1 MTHWRLILISLRYY
15 ARPQAILLAGVAIGT
30 AVLVGALAVGDSV
43 RITLREQALARLGQ
57 VHYAMQSGDRFFRDE
72 LGNNMAETVN
82 GSVVSALQVN
92 GIVVNTENQL
102 RVNNAQILGVDESF
116 WKLAPQPHEQV
127 TLDDEFVI
135 INDLLAEQL
144 KLKIGDELLLRM
156 EQPDVLSR
164 DAPLSSVEDSSLAF
178 RLNIS
183 AIYADANFGHF
194 SLRAN
199 QAVPFNIFVGKA
211 TLQEKLDLVCRS
223 NLMLVGIAPAATHS
237 LLEVNTSFQANFTLD
252 DAHYSLIPIDGKSE
266 LELRNSRMF
275 LDDAVSDIVATSG
288 ESSYGVFSYFVNEL
302 RSDHAASPYSM
313 VSTTHSPEVPDDK
326 ILISQWLADDL
337 SLEVGDTVT
346 LSYYVLGPMRKL
358 EQKQAA
364 FTVKDIYPMD
374 SPLIDRDMMPEFP
387 GISDSE
393 NCSDWDPGIPIDLD
407 RIRDKDEVYWDDYR
421 GTPKALISL
430 SAAQSLWQNRFGRLT
445 AGRFAQSES
454 EKIEASILEKLEP
467 AHLGFSF
474 RTTRSSTLAA
484 GRQGLDFGGM
494 FLGFSFFLIL
504 AAVILLVLL
513 FIHHVETRS
522 GETGTLLAMGFSLA
536 QVRKFMFVE
545 ISLLA
550 VPGIVLG
557 SLLGVGYAKLL
568 IASLATV
575 WSDAISQAAILFHV
589 QPSTILM
596 GGGGS
601 WLLVV
606 CVTAITLWRQ
616 RRLPVRMLLA
626 GQDARQ
632 ILRSSKSV
640 KLRWAGAGGMLLL
653 ALGISLATQVSG
665 SQASEVYFAVGVAL
679 LLAGFLFCSGLF
691 IRYYNR
697 ASSQKLTLRSLGLQN
712 TSRRCG
718 RSLAVIIMLACGL
731 FLIISLEAFRVK
743 TETDYSERSSGTG
756 GFAYFGESS
765 LPIYEDLNSPDGREN
780 YGLDDK
786 TLESVAFVSC
796 RLRAGDEASCL
807 NLNRAQTPNLLGVNP
822 QELADRK
829 AFDFK
834 AVLDAGYTESL
845 WMGLNQTWEDDVI
858 PVIADYNSA
867 IYALGLKLGDCY
879 VYTDEKGESVEL
891 RLVGLLNNSILQGY
905 LVVSELNFLRI
916 FPGESGYQRFLIDAP
931 EDRLNSVSEDIS
943 YALQDVGLALTP
955 AAKRLARF
963 NAVQNTYLSIFQ
975 VLGGLGLLLGIGG
988 LAIVVFR
995 NVSERRGEF
1004 AMLKAIGF
1012 SRSEFFKLVLYEHW
1026 GLLAMGLVI
1035 GVSAAAVAILPSL
1048 ILAAAKIPLAVLATL
1063 VILLF
1068 STGMLWIIW
1077 ATLLTL
1083 RGPIIQA
1090 LRNE

>member
-1 MTHWRLILISLRYY
+1 MTQWRLILKSLRYY
-15 ARPQAILLAGVAIGT
+15 VRPQAILIAGVAIST

-43 RITLREQALARLGQ
+43 RITLREQALTRLGQ
-57 VHYAMQSGDRFFRDE
+57 VHYAMQTSDRFFRDQ
-72 LGNNMAETVN
+72 LGNNMAEAVN
-82 GSVVSALQVN
+82 GSVVSALQVA

-116 WKLAPQPHEQV
+116 WKLAPQPHGQAN
-127 TLDDEFVI
+127 LDDESVI

-144 KLKIGDELLLRM
+144 RLKIGDELLLRM

-199 QAVPFNIFVGKA
+199 QAIPFNIFVDKR
-211 TLQEKLDLVCRS
+211 TLQEKLDLVGRS
-223 NLMLVGIAPAATHS
+223 NLMLVGISEGATHS
-237 LLEVNTSFQANFTLD
+237 LLEVNSSLQAKFTLD
-252 DAHYSLIPIDGKSE
+252 DAHYSLVSIEGKNE
-266 LELRNSRMF
+266 LELRNSRIF
-275 LDDAVSDIVATSG
+275 LDDVVSDIAVTSA
-288 ESSYGVFSYFVNEL
+288 ESTYGLFSYFVNEL
-302 RSDHAASPYSM
+302 RSEHAATPYSM
-313 VSTTHSPEVPDDK
+313 VSTTHRLELPDDN
-326 ILISQWLADDL
+326 ILVSQWLADDL
-337 SLEVGDTVT
+337 SVGVGDTVT

-358 EQKQAA
+358 EEKQAA

-374 SPLIDRDMMPEFP
+374 SLLIDRDMMPEFP

-407 RIRDKDEVYWDDYR
+407 RIRDKDEAYWDDYR

-430 SAAQSLWQNRFGRLT
+430 SSAQSLWQNRFGRLT
-445 AGRFAQSES
+445 AVRFAECET
-454 EKIEASILEKLEP
+454 EKIEATILEKLDP
-467 AHLGFSF
+467 AHLGFAF
-474 RTTRSSTLAA
+474 RSTRSSTLAA
-484 GRQGLDFGGM
+484 GRQGMDFGGL

-504 AAVILLVLL
+504 AALILLVLL
-513 FIHHVETRS
+513 FILHAETRS
-522 GETGTLLAMGFSLA
+522 SETGTLMAIGFSLA
-536 QVRKFMFVE
+536 RVRKFMFVE

-550 VPGIVLG
+550 VPGIILG
-557 SLLGVGYAKLL
+557 ALLGIGYAKSL
-568 IASLATV
+568 IASLATI
-575 WSDAISQAAILFHV
+575 WSDAIGQAAISFHL
-589 QPSTILM
+589 QPSTLLM

-606 CVTAITLWRQ
+606 FVTAITLWRQ
-616 RRLPVRMLLA
+616 KRLPVRMLLA
-626 GQDARQ
+626 GQDARP
-632 ILRSSKSV
+632 ILGYSKSV
-640 KLRWAGAGGMLLL
+640 KSRWTGAGGLLL
-653 ALGISLATQVSG
+653 LSLGISLATQVSG
-665 SQASEVYFAVGVAL
+665 SQASGIYFTIGAAL

-691 IRYYNR
+691 IRLANYSGNN
-697 ASSQKLTLRSLGLQN
+697 KLTLRSLGLQN
-712 TSRRCG
+712 TSRRHG

-756 GFAYFGESS
+756 GFTYFGESS
-765 LPIYEDLNSPDGREN
+765 LPIYEDLNSPTGREN

-786 TLESVAFVSC
+786 TLESVAFASC

-822 QELADRK
+822 QELTDRK

-834 AVLDAGYTESL
+834 SVLDAAYAETP
-845 WMGLNQTWEDDVI
+845 WMGLNQTWEDGAI

-867 IYALGLKLGDCY
+867 LYALGLKLGDCY
-879 VYTDEKGESVEL
+879 GYTDEKGNSVEL

-905 LVVSELNFLRI
+905 LVVSEQNFTRL
-916 FPGESGYQRFLIDAP
+916 FSSESGYQRFLIDAP
-931 EDRLNSVSEDIS
+931 EDKLESVSKGIS

-975 VLGGLGLLLGIGG
+975 VLGGLGLLLGTGG

-1012 SRSEFFKLVLYEHW
+1012 RRSDFLKLVLYEHW
-1026 GLLAMGLVI
+1026 GLLAMGLII
-1035 GVSAAAVAILPSL
+1035 GVFAAAVAILPSL
-1048 ILAAAKIPLAVLATL
+1048 ILAAAEIPLAVLATI
-1063 VILLF
+1063 VILLL
-1068 STGMLWIIW
+1068 TIGMLWIAW
-1077 ATLLTL
+1077 ATQLTL
-1083 RGPIIQA
+1083 RGPLMQA